1 MSWWSRLLLAAR
13 FVRREIVSGELSI
26 LALALLVAVTALTS
40 VSFFSDR
47 VARALTT
54 QATQLLAADLVLNGN
69 QPAPAIIR
77 QEAQRRGLNLADN
90 ISFPSMVF
98 AQGQATLAT
107 YKAVSNNYP
116 LRGEMTVRS
125 EGGQAQTGRLH
136 PAVGTVWADARLLR
150 KLGLKLGDNIT
161 VGNTALRLSGEIL
174 REPDGAMDLY
184 NFVPRLMFNSADLS
198 ATGLI
203 QEGSRARWRLML
215 AGDDRQISDF
225 RQWLSQHLPAGSRLE
240 NVEEAR
246 PEIRTAL
253 ERARRF
259 LGLTAMLTVALS
271 AAAVALAVRRY
282 LARHWQPVA
291 VLRCMGL
298 TSSEVLGLFV
308 CLFLLLGLLSGGL
321 GALAGYVVQL
331 GLMQL
336 SSRFVGEV
344 LPDPGWQSWLLG
356 PAASL
361 LLLTGLAL
369 PPLLAIR
376 NVSPLSVLRNELP
389 LLRSNL
395 LAPLLAVLVLLL
407 LAAWQVGDLTLA
419 AWLLGGMAAF
429 FASVALLAWGMLWL
443 LRHLPAGR
451 QIGWRYGVANLAR
464 RPWLAI
470 VQIVALAVGIM
481 ALLTL
486 TVVRDDLISAW
497 QQSVPADAPNK
508 FVINIQQTQRT
519 ALQQRF
525 IDAGLPAP
533 QLAPMIRGRLVAIN
547 DKPVRPSALADAQA
561 RRLAEREFN
570 LSWRDSLP
578 DGNRLVAGQ
587 WWSEKARPQFSVEQ
601 GLAKTLGIR
610 MGDTL
615 AFDIGGSTYRAR
627 VTSLRAVAWDSFR
640 VNFFVLAP
648 PSLLQQQPASWISS
662 FRLDAAQE
670 DFANRLVAAFPN
682 ITIID
687 VSAIL
692 NEVRTMVDK
701 LTRGIEAMFV
711 LALAAGVLVLWA
723 ALAATRDERLFD
735 IALMRALGASD
746 AQVRSVVLA
755 ELAWLGAFTGLL
767 AALGAMGVG
776 AIAASKLFNL
786 PWVVNGWLL
795 PLGMGCGMLVV
806 TLAGWPLIGKVTRS
820 SPLAVLRAV

>member
-77 QEAQRRGLNLADN
+77 QEAQRRGLRLADN

-107 YKAVSNNYP
+107 YKAVSNSYP
-116 LRGEMTVRS
+116 LRGEMTVRGES
-125 EGGQAQTGRLH
+125 GQAQTGSLH
-136 PAVGTVWADARLLR
+136 PATGTVWADARLLR

-184 NFVPRLMFNSADLS
+184 NFVPRLMFNSTDLP

-321 GALAGYVVQL
+321 GALAGYAVQL

-376 NVSPLSVLRNELP
+376 NVSPLAVLRNDLP

-395 LAPLLAVLVLLL
+395 AAPLLAVLVLLL
-407 LAAWQVGDLTLA
+407 LAAWQMDDLTLA

-429 FASVALLAWGMLWL
+429 FAGVALLAWGMLWL

-486 TVVRDDLISAW
+486 TLVRDDLILAW
-497 QQSVPADAPNK
+497 QQSIPADAPNK
-508 FVINIQQTQRT
+508 FVINIQQNQRL

-525 IDAGLPAP
+525 VDAGLPAP

-547 DKPVRPSALADAQA
+547 DKPVRPSALPDEQA

-578 DGNRLVAGQ
+578 EGNRLVAGQ
-587 WWSEKARPQFSVEQ
+587 WWQDKARPQFSVEQ
-601 GLAKTLGIR
+601 GLARTLGIR

-615 AFDIGGSTYRAR
+615 AFDIGGTTYRAR
-627 VTSLRAVAWDSFR
+627 VSSLRAVAWDSFR

-755 ELAWLGAFTGLL
+755 ELAWLGGFTGLL

-776 AIAASKLFNL
+776 GIAASKLFNL
-786 PWVVNGWLL
+786 PWVMNGWLL

-806 TLAGWPLIGKVTRS
+806 MLAGWPLIGKVTRS

>member
-1 MSWWSRLLLAAR
+1 
-13 FVRREIVSGELSI
+13 
-26 LALALLVAVTALTS
+26 
-40 VSFFSDR
+40 
-47 VARALTT
+47 
-54 QATQLLAADLVLNGN
+54 
-69 QPAPAIIR
+69 
-77 QEAQRRGLNLADN
+77 
-90 ISFPSMVF
+90 
-98 AQGQATLAT
+98 
-107 YKAVSNNYP
+107 
-116 LRGEMTVRS
+116 
-125 EGGQAQTGRLH
+125 
-136 PAVGTVWADARLLR
+136 
-150 KLGLKLGDNIT
+150 
-161 VGNTALRLSGEIL
+161 LRLSGEIL

-184 NFVPRLMFNSADLS
+184 NFVPRLMFNSADLP

-225 RQWLSQHLPAGSRLE
+225 RQWLAQRLPPGSRLE

-271 AAAVALAVRRY
+271 AAAVTLAVRRY

-308 CLFLLLGLLSGGL
+308 SLFLLLGLLTGVL
-321 GALAGYVVQL
+321 GAVAGYAVQL

-356 PAASL
+356 PAAAL
-361 LLLTGLAL
+361 LLLSGLAL
-369 PPLLAIR
+369 PPLLAVR
-376 NVSPLSVLRNELP
+376 NVSPLAVLRNDVP

-395 LAPLLAVLVLLL
+395 AAPALAVLVLLL
-407 LAAWQVGDLTLA
+407 LAAWQMDDLVLA

-443 LRHLPAGR
+443 LRRLPAGR

-497 QQSVPADAPNK
+497 QQSIPADAPNK
-508 FVINIQQTQRT
+508 FVINIQQNQRQ

-525 IDAGLPAP
+525 ADAGLPVP

-547 DKPVRPSALADAQA
+547 ERPVRPSALQDEQA

-578 DGNRLVAGQ
+578 EGNRLVAGQ
-587 WWSEKARPQFSVEQ
+587 WWQAKARPQFSVEQ
-601 GLAKTLGIR
+601 GLAKTLGISL
-610 MGDTL
+610 GDTL
-615 AFDIGGSTYRAR
+615 AFDIGGTTYRAK
-627 VTSLRAVAWDSFR
+627 VSSLRAVAWDSFR

-662 FRLDAAQE
+662 FRLEPAQE
-670 DFANRLVAAFPN
+670 AFANQLVAAFPN

-692 NEVRTMVDK
+692 DEVHAMVDK

-711 LALAAGVLVLWA
+711 LALVAGVLVLWA

-746 AQVRSVVLA
+746 AQVRAVVLA

-776 AIAASKLFNL
+776 GIAASKLFNL
-786 PWVVNGWLL
+786 PWLMNGWLL

-806 TLAGWPLIGKVTRS
+806 TVAGWPLVGRVTRT
-820 SPLAVLRAV
+820 SPLTVLRAA

>member
-40 VSFFSDR
+40 DGFFSER
-47 VARALTT
+47 VEKALTT

-69 QPAPAIIR
+69 QPAPLAIR
-77 QEAQRRGLNLADN
+77 QEAQRRGLQLADN

-107 YKAVSNNYP
+107 YKAVSNSYP
-116 LRGEMTVRS
+116 LRGEITLR
-125 EGGQAQTGRLH
+125 GQDGQEHKGVLH
-136 PAVGTVWADARLLR
+136 PERGSAWADARLLR
-150 KLGLKLGDNIT
+150 KLGLKLGDSIS
-161 VGNTALRLSGEIL
+161 VGNSTLQLTDEIL
-174 REPDGAMDLY
+174 REPDGGMDLY
-184 NFVPRLMFNSADLS
+184 NFVPRLMFNSADLP

-215 AGDDRQISDF
+215 AGDDRQISAF
-225 RQWLSQHLPAGSRLE
+225 RQWLGQHLPPGSRLE

-259 LGLTAMLTVALS
+259 LGLTAMLTVALA

-308 CLFLLLGLLSGGL
+308 CLFLLLGLLSGAL
-321 GALAGYVVQL
+321 GAVAGFAVQL

-344 LPDPGWQSWLLG
+344 LPDPGWRSWLLG

-361 LLLTGLAL
+361 LLLSGLAL

-376 NVSPLSVLRNELP
+376 QVSPLAVLRNDLP
-389 LLRSNL
+389 LVRSSL
-395 LAPLLAVLVLLL
+395 VAPLLAVSVLLA
-407 LAAWQVGDLTLA
+407 LAAWQMDDAVLA
-419 AWLLGGMAAF
+419 LWLLGGMLAF
-429 FASVALLAWGMLWL
+429 FAGVGLLAWGMLWL
-443 LRHLPAGR
+443 LRRLPAGR

-486 TVVRDDLISAW
+486 TVVRDDLIAAW
-497 QQSVPADAPNK
+497 QQSIPADAPNR
-508 FVINIQQTQRT
+508 FVINIQSSQRA
-519 ALQQRF
+519 ALHDRF
-525 IDAGLPAP
+525 LQAGLPAP
-533 QLAPMIRGRLVAIN
+533 ELAPMIRGRLVAIN
-547 DKPVRPSALADAQA
+547 DQPLRPSTLPDERS

-570 LSWRDSLP
+570 LSWRNDLP
-578 DGNRLVAGQ
+578 TGNKLVSGT
-587 WWSEKARPQFSVEQ
+587 WWPDKARPQFSVEQ
-601 GLAKTLGIR
+601 GLARMLGIK
-610 MGDTL
+610 MGDML
-615 AFDIGGSTYRAR
+615 AFDIGGSSYRAR

-662 FRLDAAQE
+662 FRLEKGQE
-670 DFANRLVAAFPN
+670 AFANQLVAAFPN

-692 NEVRTMVDK
+692 DEVRAMVDK
-701 LTRGIEAMFV
+701 LTRAIEAMFV

-723 ALAATRDERLFD
+723 ALAATRDERLAD
-735 IALMRALGASD
+735 TALMRALGASR
-746 AQVRSVVLA
+746 QQIRSVVLS

-767 AALGAMGVG
+767 AALGAMGIG
-776 AIAASKLFNL
+776 GLAASKLFNL
-786 PWVVNGWLL
+786 PWMFNLWLL
-795 PLGMGCGMLVV
+795 PIGMLCGVVVV
-806 TLAGWPLIGKVTRS
+806 TLAGWPLVGQVTRS
-820 SPLAVLRAV
+820 PPLAVLRAA